1 MLIRGAISG
10 AVHFAG
16 GVVLGALG
24 VIAAAAVANRGRD
37 MMGGM
42 REGDPENEGYGG
54 AAENPYRHA
63 TDAPPA
69 SREGDGFK
77 IAMRGL
83 DGGRL
88 NIAAC
93 SLGGARACLEQARD
107 YMRER
112 RQFALDFFE
121 RMQARVAEAGP
132 PALGSDAASE
142 DARSAAAAAQSL
154 DDLRQ
159 ALERFEGCPLK
170 FTATNLV
177 FADGNPEA
185 RIMLVGEAPGADE
198 DRQGL
203 PFVGRAGQLLDRMLA
218 AIELD
223 RNQVYITNILNWRPP
238 GNRQPN
244 AGEIAVSLPF
254 IERHIALKQPDY
266 LILSGGSS
274 AKTLLGKTAGVL
286 KLRGHW
292 FSYQNPEMATPVPAL
307 VTLHP
312 AYLLRQ
318 PAAKRQA
325 WRDLLSFKTAFEA
338 GEDPTV

>member
-1 MLIRGAISG
+1 MHKLQQIAALLKWYDEAGVD
-10 AVHFAG
+10 AVVADSPADLTAPPPAAVQSDTVPPSRTSVEQSATPEPQSLRTRHDQAPD
-16 GVVLGALG
+16 GAL
-24 VIAAAAVANRGRD
+24 
-37 MMGGM
+37 
-42 REGDPENEGYGG
+42 
-54 AAENPYRHA
+54 NPYQ
-63 TDAPPA
+63 PPPLP
-69 SREGDGFK
+69 
-77 IAMRGL
+77 AM
-83 DGGRL
+83 
-88 NIAAC
+88 NF
-93 SLGGARACLEQARD
+93 S
-107 YMRER
+107 
-112 RQFALDFFE
+112 
-121 RMQARVAEAGP
+121 AGP
-132 PALGSDAASE
+132 PALGSDAATE

-254 IERHIALKQPDY
+254 IERHIALKAPN
-266 LILSGGSS
+266 ILLMVGGTA
-274 AKTLLGKTAGVL
+274 AKALLNTTEGIT
-286 KLRGHW
+286 KLRGRW
-292 FSYQNPEMATPVPAL
+292 LDYQCPGLAAPVPAMAIY
-307 VTLHP
+307 HP

-318 PAAKRQA
+318 PALKRDV
-325 WRDLLSFKTAFEA
+325 WRDLIEVRKKIESL
-338 GEDPTV
+338 GIG